1 MSGFVSVLQR
11 RCEIRQAGGTYQAV
25 LQTYADHISAADY
38 MDYDVTV
45 KPVAELLAK
54 ESYLAI
60 SPDRDARELYRR
72 CCDLCAER
80 YNAYMTAVR

>member
-1 MSGFVSVLQR
+1 MLQ
-11 RCEIRQAGGTYQAV
+11 A
-25 LQTYADHISAADY
+25 YADSISAADD
-38 MDYDVTV
+38 MDYGLTV

-54 ESYLAI
+54 ERYLAI
-60 SPDRDARELYRR
+60 SPDRDVRELYRR

>member
-1 MSGFVSVLQR
+1 M
-11 RCEIRQAGGTYQAV
+11 
-25 LQTYADHISAADY
+25 
-38 MDYDVTV
+38 TV

-54 ESYLAI
+54 ERYLAI
-60 SPDRDARELYRR
+60 SPDRDVRELYRR